1 MELLLFRHG
10 IAASREAWQGE
21 DAHRPLTDK
30 GRARTRHVSQ
40 GLRSLKV
47 APTHILTSPFIRA
60 HETAEI
66 LYKALG
72 AKHAVQVCDE
82 LIPESPADKVFPL
95 LSTFPH
101 DGHIICVGHEP
112 QLSELA
118 GLMIFGKPVAGL
130 ALRKAGAC
138 EISFEE
144 APRPGRGV
152 LEWWLLPSFLRA
164 LRKA

>member
-10 IAASREAWQGE
+10 IAAPRDAWQGE

-30 GRARTRHVSQ
+30 GRARTRQVSQ
-40 GLRSLKV
+40 GLRSLRV

-66 LYKALG
+66 LYKTLS
-72 AKHAVQVCDE
+72 AKHAVQICDE
-82 LIPESPADKVFPL
+82 LIPESPADKILPL
-95 LSTFPH
+95 LSTLPQ
-101 DGHIICVGHEP
+101 DGYVLCVGHEP

-118 GLMIFGKPVAGL
+118 GLVIFGKPSPGL
-130 ALRKAGAC
+130 ALKKAGAC

-144 APRPGRGV
+144 APKPGRGV
-152 LEWWLLPSFLRA
+152 LEWWLPPRSCA
-164 LRKA
+164 H